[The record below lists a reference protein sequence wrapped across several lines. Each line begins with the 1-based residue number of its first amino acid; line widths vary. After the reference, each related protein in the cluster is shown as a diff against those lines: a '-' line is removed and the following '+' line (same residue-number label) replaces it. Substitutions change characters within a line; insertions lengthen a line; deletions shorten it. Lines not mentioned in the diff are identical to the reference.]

1 MVLSKNSVDIGYS
14 RIPFKHLQT
23 NMLNLAA
30 SWIRSTFSTILS
42 ELANSTSFPQANEV
56 SLGVSGNGI
65 SSKNWSC
72 FDHVPIYNGHF
83 GLFLTPSFTQWKSP
97 LKRCPVRWNIR
108 SQENAAGCGTQCQC
122 LGGYYTPVWNWYQ
135 TCMKGGNWPEPPYLS
150 TKSMGW
156 TGANVCKNQPNGSKQ
171 TNPYPMLGIETNMLG
186 HE

>member
-122 LGGYYTPVWNWYQ
+122 LGGYYTPVW
-135 TCMKGGNWPEPPYLS
+135 KLIPDLHEGGEL
-150 TKSMGW
+150 
-156 TGANVCKNQPNGSKQ
+156 TG
-171 TNPYPMLGIETNMLG
+171 TTIFE
-186 HE
+186 H